1 MTDGRNYL
9 TILNEGL
16 LIDIP
21 LGYISTDSIFNN
33 FYCLLDKLDELL
45 FSLPLICR
53 RVGTWTGQPK
63 KGNIRWYIICVLSFF
78 LFGIRTLTIIV
89 SLLTSE
95 RQNPHYGRLLK

>member
-63 KGNIRWYIICVLSFF
+63 KGNIDGILSVFYPFFCVGFE
-78 LFGIRTLTIIV
+78 
-89 SLLTSE
+89 LL
-95 RQNPHYGRLLK
+95 Q